1 MATPISWRACGADR
15 FSTRDSLKGASSWPF
30 VVRGKGVGVLQWP
43 RSCHSAVQLQLASAS
58 RSDTP
63 RRNSHFDWARVD
75 FFYRRLRKR
84 DTMSRSRH
92 RVQRQRGRSADEREA
107 LLPPKTDTARA
118 ARSVRATLNFA
129 LRVHRRSMKLRIF
142 SVRQIVPVDSP
153 LLSTSR
159 REIDVFQPLAK
170 AWTKQ
175 TRPGGRRGSEAS
187 NDGGEVYGAAR
198 LLIVR
203 PMLTRLRSRRGRPSA
218 AFRRHPSISID

>member
-1 MATPISWRACGADR
+1 MWRHRSRGEHVGLIDSQPAIALKAQARGPSSFGVKGLAFYNGPVLVIRQSSCSSLQHLGQ
-15 FSTRDSLKGASSWPF
+15 TRHDAI
-30 VVRGKGVGVLQWP
+30 R
-43 RSCHSAVQLQLASAS
+43 
-58 RSDTP
+58 
-63 RRNSHFDWARVD
+63 HFDWARVD

-107 LLPPKTDTARA
+107 LQTDTARA

-129 LRVHRRSMKLRIF
+129 LRVHRIF
-142 SVRQIVPVDSP
+142 SVRQIVPVDSHFCLFP
-153 LLSTSR
+153 G
-159 REIDVFQPLAK
+159 AK
-170 AWTKQ
+170 LMFSSLWPRHGPKQ

-218 AFRRHPSISID
+218 AFRRHPSVSID